1 MRVAVSIA
9 RRRHSEFWPLGA
21 ALAQLPACHGATV
34 GQLDELNLEGENF
47 DMVGQNS
54 EGHRVGNGQ
63 LDRSG
68 PAEAKSGPALSDRA
82 ILQLS
87 RKGPIVVTGAAGFI
101 GFHVAWRLLRSGAEV
116 VGVDNFTPYYDPRL
130 KEARFARLCAE
141 PGFTPMRLDLADRL
155 PVQSL
160 FYDFRPSHFVHLA
173 AQAGVRHSLVDP
185 HAYVQSN
192 IVAFLNVLEG
202 CRHAGVK
209 HLVYASS
216 SSVYGANQT
225 IPFSEHHGANHPLSF
240 YAATK
245 RANEAMAHS
254 YSHLFGL
261 PTTGLR
267 FFTVYGPWGRP
278 DMAVYAFTHAI
289 AQGKTIAVANAGRV
303 WRDFT
308 YIDDIVEG
316 VVRVLAAPP
325 RAEPNWDGCATDPAT
340 SSAPYRVYNIG
351 NDRPEE
357 INRLIAII
365 ETALG
370 RRALRT
376 DVPLPPGDVLETRA
390 DVGDLRSAVNFAPS
404 TALEDGVQRF
414 VEWYR
419 HFHGGDT
426 VASAEQQNLMPV

>member
-1 MRVAVSIA
+1 MVELNSTGRKLADAARVQSDGAVSELA
-9 RRRHSEFWPLGA
+9 RA
-21 ALAQLPACHGATV
+21 
-34 GQLDELNLEGENF
+34 
-47 DMVGQNS
+47 
-54 EGHRVGNGQ
+54 
-63 LDRSG
+63 G
-68 PAEAKSGPALSDRA
+68 PV
-82 ILQLS
+82 
-87 RKGPIVVTGAAGFI
+87 VVTGAAGFI
-101 GFHVAWRLLRSGAEV
+101 GFHVASRLLRHGVEV

-130 KEARFARLCAE
+130 KEERFARLCAE
-141 PGFTPMRLDLADRL
+141 PRFTPMRMDLADQAL
-155 PVQSL
+155 VKAL
-160 FYDFRPSHFVHLA
+160 FCDFRPSHFVHLA
-173 AQAGVRHSLVDP
+173 AQAGVRYSLVDP

-202 CRHAGVK
+202 CRHTGVG

-216 SSVYGANQT
+216 SSVYGANRS
-225 IPFSEHHGANHPLSF
+225 IPFSEHHGANHPVSF

-245 RANEAMAHS
+245 SANECMAHS

-261 PTTGLR
+261 PVTGLR

-278 DMAVYAFTHAI
+278 DMAVYTFTHAI
-289 AQGKTIAVANAGRV
+289 AEGRTIEIANAGHV

-325 RAEPNWDGCATDPAT
+325 RADPDWDSQAADPAT

-370 RRALRT
+370 RRALRVN
-376 DVPLPPGDVLETRA
+376 VPLPPGDVLETRA
-390 DVGDLRSAVNFAPS
+390 DVSDLRRAVGFAPA

-419 HFHGGDT
+419 DFHGKP
-426 VASAEQQNLMPV
+426 ASRERQAFIPA

>member
-1 MRVAVSIA
+1 
-9 RRRHSEFWPLGA
+9 
-21 ALAQLPACHGATV
+21 
-34 GQLDELNLEGENF
+34 
-47 DMVGQNS
+47 MVGQNS
-54 EGHRVGNGQ
+54 EGRRVGNGQ
-63 LDRSG
+63 RDRSG
-68 PAEAKSGPALSDRA
+68 PAEAKSGPAPSDRA

-225 IPFSEHHGANHPLSF
+225 IPFSEHHGANHPLSL

-325 RAEPNWDGCATDPAT
+325 RAEPNWDGCAADPAT

-370 RRALRT
+370 RQALRT